1 MERHVAGTAPRQQ
14 WVDAMSPSPD
24 ELAALRTPTLLIHGR
39 DDKVIP
45 VSSSRQLAEQ
55 IPGARLEVIP
65 ECGHWVQIEKTDE
78 FISLVREFLRGDGS

>member
-1 MERHVAGTAPRQQ
+1 
-14 WVDAMSPSPD
+14 
-24 ELAALRTPTLLIHGR
+24 LLIHGR